1 MMTMKSSSF
10 FITTST
16 HAVYLS
22 EQRFEVSDT
31 FRVTLR
37 VRQIDFWYCD
47 VGPLSLH
54 F

>member
-1 MMTMKSSSF
+1 MMMMMMMIMTVMMTMKSSSF

-37 VRQIDFWYCD
+37 VRQIDF
-47 VGPLSLH
+47 
-54 F
+54 